1 MRELTSAEL
10 EAVSGG
16 GSLREL
22 VTEVVVKIATN
33 GGGGRE
39 LGEALKKWPLQ
50 N

>member
-22 VTEVVVKIATN
+22 VVEVVVETATN
-33 GGGGRE
+33 GEGGRE
-39 LGEALKKWPLQ
+39 LGGFLKKWPLQ
-50 N
+50 I

>member
-16 GSLREL
+16 FTIVDAIVE
-22 VTEVVVKIATN
+22 IATSE
-33 GGGGRE
+33 GGSRE
-39 LGEALKKWPLQ
+39 FGQSVADALG